1 MSRIATFFRA
11 FAISSAFAPAL
22 VSAATLT
29 ITISDIRENEGQVM
43 IQVASCEKEFQSDGG
58 LNSKA
63 ASLSQ
68 RGQAGEMT
76 FQISLPEGVYAAQ
89 VMHDL
94 NGNGELD
101 ANFLGMPREPWAFS
115 NNAVGRRGPAKWEDA
130 KFEISADTTLEIRL
144 NH

>member
-1 MSRIATFFRA
+1 MSRIVPFFFA
-11 FAISSAFAPAL
+11 FAISSALTPAL

-29 ITISDIRENEGQVM
+29 ITISDIRENDGQVM
-43 IQVASCEKEFQSDGG
+43 IQVASSEKEFQSDGG

-76 FQISLPEGVYAAQ
+76 FQVSLPEGVYAAQ

>member
-1 MSRIATFFRA
+1 MSRILPFFLA
-11 FAISSAFAPAL
+11 LAISSAFAPAL

-29 ITISDIRENEGQVM
+29 MTISDIRKNGGQVM
-43 IQVASCEKEFQSDGG
+43 IQVANGKKEFQSDGD
-58 LNSKA
+58 LNAKE
-63 ASLSQ
+63 ASLIQ

-76 FQISLPEGVYAAQ
+76 FQITLPKGVYAAQ

-115 NNAVGRRGPAKWEDA
+115 NNAVGNRGPATWDDA
-130 KFEISADTTLEIRL
+130 KFEVSGDTTLEIRL

>member
-1 MSRIATFFRA
+1 MSRIVPFFFA
-11 FAISSAFAPAL
+11 FAISSALTPAL

-29 ITISDIRENEGQVM
+29 ITISDIRENDGQVM
-43 IQVASCEKEFQSDGG
+43 IQVASSEKEFQSDGG

>member
-43 IQVASCEKEFQSDGG
+43 IQVASSEKEFQSDGG

-76 FQISLPEGVYAAQ
+76 FQISLPEGFYAAQ

-115 NNAVGRRGPAKWEDA
+115 NNAVGRRGSAKWEDA
-130 KFEISADTTLEIRL
+130 KFEISAETTLEIRL

>member
-43 IQVASCEKEFQSDGG
+43 IQVASSEKEFQSDGG

-101 ANFLGMPREPWAFS
+101 ANFLGMPRELGRFLITRL
-115 NNAVGRRGPAKWEDA
+115 VGGARRNGRMRSLRFLP
-130 KFEISADTTLEIRL
+130 IRP
-144 NH
+144 